1 MPKAES
7 TTPKAGRRPD
17 PEPLE
22 TDDRWVVA
30 VGTVLWVV
38 AFVVLL
44 VFFRDDLRRHHTEWW
59 LWSCWIG
66 VALGL
71 YGFRFVTR
79 RQRALASGTDT
90 TEPDERTQE

>member
-1 MPKAES
+1 MPE
-7 TTPKAGRRPD
+7 RRAD

-22 TDDRWVVA
+22 TDDRWVVVA
-30 VGTVLWVV
+30 GTVLWLV

-44 VFFRDDLRRHHTEWW
+44 AFFRPDLRRHHTEWW

-66 VALGL
+66 VALGV

-79 RQRALASGTDT
+79 RQRALALRAEA
-90 TEPDERTQE
+90 TEPAGATGQDERAQE

>member
-1 MPKAES
+1 MPE
-7 TTPKAGRRPD
+7 RRAD
-17 PEPLE
+17 PQPLE
-22 TDDRWVVA
+22 TDDRWVVVA
-30 VGTVLWVV
+30 GTVLWLV

-44 VFFRDDLRRHHTEWW
+44 AFFRHDLRRHHTEWW

-79 RQRALASGTDT
+79 RQRALAVQAEV
-90 TEPDERTQE
+90 TEQTGAPEQDKPAQE